1 MVPTKKNTTKL
12 LRNRG
17 NYKLLAMFNR
27 CVNES
32 CDLMRFVCQEYF
44 STILDQ
50 SSKVLWFNVV
60 FQILNI
66 LTASTG
72 NLLVLVTIWRTPY
85 LNRPSHTLL
94 FSLALSDFCTGTI
107 AQPIITHIEILVF
120 TSTSTVSCIL
130 RTTCVFLY
138 IFLSVVTLLMMTMIS
153 VDKFLAINLHLRYDE
168 IVTNPRAKIIVLVIW
183 MVGGAISLVSLSSV
197 LFIQWSLLITGT
209 LCIVA
214 MFLIW
219 INIFRVVRRH
229 RAQIQQQI
237 VHIADAQ
244 PFNMLRF
251 RKTAHGYILLLFL
264 FLLCYLPQVVFLL
277 RMLSETNVEH
287 NFMGFYLS
295 YTLMV
300 INASLNPVVYC
311 WRNNDI
317 RSALKQILLKL
328 VCR

>member
-1 MVPTKKNTTKL
+1 
-12 LRNRG
+12 
-17 NYKLLAMFNR
+17 MFNR

-44 STILDQ
+44 STIRHQ
-50 SSKVLWFNVV
+50 NSKVLWVNVV

-107 AQPIITHIEILVF
+107 AQPITIHTEILIL

-130 RTTCVFLY
+130 RTTCVFLN
-138 IFLSVVTLLMMTMIS
+138 IFWGVVTLLMITMIS
-153 VDKFLAINLHLRYDE
+153 VDKFLAINLHLRYNE
-168 IVTNPRAKIIVLVIW
+168 IVTNPRAKIIGLVIW

-197 LFIQWSLLITGT
+197 LFIQWSLIITGT
-209 LCIVA
+209 LCFVA

-237 VHIADAQ
+237 LRIADDQ

-251 RKTAHGYILLLFL
+251 RKTAHGCILLLIL
-264 FLLCYLPQVVFLL
+264 FLVCYFPQVVLLL
-277 RMLSETNVEH
+277 RMLSKTNVEH
-287 NFMGFYLS
+287 NFIGFYLS

>member
-1 MVPTKKNTTKL
+1 M

-17 NYKLLAMFNR
+17 NYKLLEMFNR

-50 SSKVLWFNVV
+50 SSKVLWVNVV

-85 LNRPSHTLL
+85 LNRPSHTFL

-107 AQPIITHIEILVF
+107 AQPIITHIDILVF

-130 RTTCVFLY
+130 N
-138 IFLSVVTLLMMTMIS
+138 IFWGVVTLLMMTMIS

-168 IVTNPRAKIIVLVIW
+168 IVTNPTAKIIVLVIW

-197 LFIQWSLLITGT
+197 LFLQWSLIITGT
-209 LCIVA
+209 LCFVA

-237 VHIADAQ
+237 FHIADAQ

-277 RMLSETNVEH
+277 RMLPKTNVEH

-300 INASLNPVVYC
+300 INASLNPFLYC

>member
-1 MVPTKKNTTKL
+1 
-12 LRNRG
+12 
-17 NYKLLAMFNR
+17 MFNR

-44 STILDQ
+44 STIRHQ
-50 SSKVLWFNVV
+50 NSKVLWVNVV
-60 FQILNI
+60 FQILNV

-94 FSLALSDFCTGTI
+94 FILALSDFCTGTI

-138 IFLSVVTLLMMTMIS
+138 IFLSTLTLLMMTMIS

-168 IVTNPRAKIIVLVIW
+168 IVTNARAKIIVLVIW

-197 LFIQWSLLITGT
+197 LFLQWSLIITGT
-209 LCIVA
+209 LCFVA

-277 RMLSETNVEH
+277 RMLSKTNVEH

-295 YTLMV
+295 CTLMV
-300 INASLNPVVYC
+300 INASLNPFLYC

-317 RSALKQILLKL
+317 RSALRQILLKL

>member
-1 MVPTKKNTTKL
+1 
-12 LRNRG
+12 
-17 NYKLLAMFNR
+17 MFNR

-50 SSKVLWFNVV
+50 SSKVLWVNVV

-130 RTTCVFLY
+130 RTTCVFLN
-138 IFLSVVTLLMMTMIS
+138 IFWGVVTLLMMTMIS

-197 LFIQWSLLITGT
+197 LFLQWSLTVTGT
-209 LCIVA
+209 LCFVA

-237 VHIADAQ
+237 VHIADDQ

-251 RKTAHGYILLLFL
+251 RKAALGCILLLFL
-264 FLLCYLPQVVFLL
+264 FLVCYLPQVVFLL
-277 RMLSETNVEH
+277 RMLSKINVEH

-300 INASLNPVVYC
+300 INASLNPFLYC

>member
-1 MVPTKKNTTKL
+1 
-12 LRNRG
+12 
-17 NYKLLAMFNR
+17 MFNR

-44 STILDQ
+44 STIRHQ
-50 SSKVLWFNVV
+50 NSKVLWVNVV

-107 AQPIITHIEILVF
+107 AQPITIHTEILIF
-120 TSTSTVSCIL
+120 TSTSTVSCFL
-130 RTTCVFLY
+130 RTTCVFLN
-138 IFLSVVTLLMMTMIS
+138 IFLSVVTLLMITMIS
-153 VDKFLAINLHLRYDE
+153 VDKFLAINLHLRYNE
-168 IVTNPRAKIIVLVIW
+168 IVTNARAKIIVLVIW
-183 MVGGAISLVSLSSV
+183 MVGGAISLVSFSSV
-197 LFIQWSLLITGT
+197 LFIQWSLIITGT

-237 VHIADAQ
+237 VHIADDQ
-244 PFNMLRF
+244 PFNLLRF
-251 RKTAHGYILLLFL
+251 RKTAHGCILLLIL
-264 FLLCYLPQVVFLL
+264 FLVCYFPQVVLLL
-277 RMLSETNVEH
+277 RMLSKTNVEH

>member
-1 MVPTKKNTTKL
+1 
-12 LRNRG
+12 
-17 NYKLLAMFNR
+17 MFNR

-44 STILDQ
+44 STIRHQ
-50 SSKVLWFNVV
+50 NSKVLWVNVV

-107 AQPIITHIEILVF
+107 AQPITIHTEILIF

-168 IVTNPRAKIIVLVIW
+168 IVTNPRAKIVVLVIW

-197 LFIQWSLLITGT
+197 LFLQWSLLITGT
-209 LCIVA
+209 LA
-214 MFLIW
+214 TFL
-219 INIFRVVRRH
+219 
-229 RAQIQQQI
+229 
-237 VHIADAQ
+237 
-244 PFNMLRF
+244 
-251 RKTAHGYILLLFL
+251 K
-264 FLLCYLPQVVFLL
+264 LCFGCM
-277 RMLSETNVEH
+277 RMLSKTNVEH
-287 NFMGFYLS
+287 NFIGFYLS

-300 INASLNPVVYC
+300 INASLNPFLYC

>member
-1 MVPTKKNTTKL
+1 
-12 LRNRG
+12 
-17 NYKLLAMFNR
+17 MFNR

-50 SSKVLWFNVV
+50 SSNVLWVNVV

-94 FSLALSDFCTGTI
+94 LSLALSDFCTGTI

-197 LFIQWSLLITGT
+197 LFLQWSLIITGT

-237 VHIADAQ
+237 VHTADDQ

-251 RKTAHGYILLLFL
+251 RKAAHGCILLLFL
-264 FLLCYLPQVVFLL
+264 FLVCFFPQVVLWL
-277 RMLSETNVEH
+277 RMLSKTNVEH

>member
-1 MVPTKKNTTKL
+1 
-12 LRNRG
+12 
-17 NYKLLAMFNR
+17 MFNR

-32 CDLMRFVCQEYF
+32 CDLMRFACQEYF
-44 STILDQ
+44 FTIRHQ
-50 SSKVLWFNVV
+50 NSKVLWVNIV

-107 AQPIITHIEILVF
+107 AQPITIHTEILVF

-130 RTTCVFLY
+130 RTICVCLN
-138 IFLSVVTLLMMTMIS
+138 IFLSVVTLLMITMIS
-153 VDKFLAINLHLRYDE
+153 VDKFLAINLHLRYNE

-197 LFIQWSLLITGT
+197 LFIQWSLIITGT

-237 VHIADAQ
+237 VHKADDQ

-251 RKTAHGYILLLFL
+251 RKTAHGCILLLIL
-264 FLLCYLPQVVFLL
+264 FLVCYLPQVVLLL
-277 RMLSETNVEH
+277 RMLSKTNVEH
-287 NFMGFYLS
+287 NFIGFYLS

-300 INASLNPVVYC
+300 INSSLNPFLYC